1 MTNRMTDE
9 QNTRYQRALHR
20 MQSAIALEI
29 QVKGEASAANAKHL
43 RVGLNSAFAEHAAL
57 AGLLIERGV
66 ITQEDYFDAIMREAE
81 AEADRV
87 VTLVIEGC
95 HLPPNT
101 SFA

>member
-1 MTNRMTDE
+1 MTEE
-9 QNTRYQRALHR
+9 QNARYQRALHR

-29 QVKGEASAANAKHL
+29 QVLGEASAASPKHL
-43 RVGLNSAFAEHAAL
+43 RVGLNSAFADQAAL

-66 ITQEDYFDAIMREAE
+66 ITREDYFDAIVHEAE

-87 VTLVIEGC
+87 AALVIEAC

-101 SFA
+101 TFA